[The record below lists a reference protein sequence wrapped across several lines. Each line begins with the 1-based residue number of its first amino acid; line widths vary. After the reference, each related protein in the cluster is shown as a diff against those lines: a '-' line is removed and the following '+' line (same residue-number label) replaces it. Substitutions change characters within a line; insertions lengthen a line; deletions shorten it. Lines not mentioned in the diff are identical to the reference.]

1 MGLGSAGF
9 DVILGAVRGQ
19 ALPVPCGFLIYRSVM
34 HYFWVLL
41 MLGAAA
47 APSEAVA
54 CSALSQREWPQT
66 AQLNQPIPSTQAA
79 HWRAAELL
87 PLASTP
93 APAGQH
99 PPSGLKVSALQ
110 AAPPASAAHENP
122 DQASW
127 GAALGVTALAMLVMA
142 WRRGGR

>member
-1 MGLGSAGF
+1 
-9 DVILGAVRGQ
+9 VRGQ
-19 ALPVPCGFLIYRSVM
+19 AQLAPCGFLIYRSVM

-41 MLGAAA
+41 WLGAAA
-47 APSEAVA
+47 APSQAVA

-66 AQLNQPIPSTQAA
+66 AQLSHPTPSTPVSQVSQAVQVVQ
-79 HWRAAELL
+79 WRAAEFL
-87 PLASTP
+87 PLASAP

-110 AAPPASAAHENP
+110 AAPPASAAAENP
-122 DQASW
+122 GQASW
-127 GAALGVTALAMLVMA
+127 GAALGLTALAMLVMA